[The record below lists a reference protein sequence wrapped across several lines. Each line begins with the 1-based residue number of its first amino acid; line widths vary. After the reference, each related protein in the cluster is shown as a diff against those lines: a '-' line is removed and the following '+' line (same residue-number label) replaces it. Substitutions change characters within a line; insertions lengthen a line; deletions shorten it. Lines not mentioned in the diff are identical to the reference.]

1 MYALLS
7 SGWLSGSG
15 QAICAGVWRDWTA
28 IQEGLY
34 ESCIGQTV
42 LQNSSMSGVWILCT
56 TDNTQRKPCFEI
68 MHVNTLQARGQ
79 PLALCVQHEP
89 QCCCQ
94 QCRLQ
99 GAASCNSGL
108 TTLQATAGSP
118 PPAELQ
124 APALQWS
131 DPLQLVGLG
140 PAGRQ

>member
-56 TDNTQRKPCFEI
+56 TDNPQREPCFE
-68 MHVNTLQARGQ
+68 MHVVYTTSQRPATG
-79 PLALCVQHEP
+79 ALC
-89 QCCCQ
+89 
-94 QCRLQ
+94 
-99 GAASCNSGL
+99 
-108 TTLQATAGSP
+108 
-118 PPAELQ
+118 PA
-124 APALQWS
+124 
-131 DPLQLVGLG
+131 
-140 PAGRQ
+140 